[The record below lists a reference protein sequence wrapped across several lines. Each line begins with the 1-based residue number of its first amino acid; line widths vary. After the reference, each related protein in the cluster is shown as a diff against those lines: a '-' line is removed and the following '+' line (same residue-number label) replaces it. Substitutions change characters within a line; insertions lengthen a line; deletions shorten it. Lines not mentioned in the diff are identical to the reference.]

1 MSNIAVSSS
10 HSSVINSH
18 VSERRRIFVL
28 ILVLIPV
35 FIGALDLTIVSAI
48 LPEVLTRLNIPVDT
62 NLGLAAW
69 SVTGYLLAY
78 TVSMIITGRLSD
90 LVGRRSVYLIC
101 LAIFIFGSYWVA
113 TAHEFPTDM
122 LNRFARQVLGERP
135 DTNILTLYAVIIGR
149 VIQALGAGAM
159 VPVSMALVAD
169 LYPPERRAQPV
180 GIIGAVDTLGWVLGH
195 LYGGLMVNWFS
206 TNGEQ
211 IFQTIRSLGLD
222 WPPPDWRT
230 LFFVNVPIGIV
241 AFILT
246 YFALRGV
253 EHPVGHG
260 RFDYFGG
267 VLVSGALIALNF
279 GLGGNTEVTG
289 TTSIDTLREQ
299 SSGQPIN
306 PLLIGLSAVML
317 IAFVLWTRR
326 QRFPLLEL
334 HIFRSRNVTS
344 ASITNL
350 LVGFCLMLGLVSV
363 PLLVNLRA
371 QDASAESIALAAERA
386 GILLSALTVPMAIA
400 AIPGGWL
407 ANRFGYRTAT
417 AGGMLL
423 ATAGFLMAGL
433 TWRADT
439 PELIMAAHMI
449 LVGVG
454 LGLTISP
461 IGTAVI
467 NEANEDQR
475 GVSSALVIILRL
487 VGMTIAISSL
497 TTFALNRIAYLVS
510 IASANFAPGLS
521 ALDIERESIN
531 AYFNSGIQVIGEM
544 LIVGAI
550 ACLIAVVPSLLMRG
564 KPQEGSR
571 ADDDVQTGKGTEKQN
586 KPELEQVH

>member
-1 MSNIAVSSS
+1 
-10 HSSVINSH
+10 
-18 VSERRRIFVL
+18 
-28 ILVLIPV
+28 
-35 FIGALDLTIVSAI
+35 
-48 LPEVLTRLNIPVDT
+48 
-62 NLGLAAW
+62 
-69 SVTGYLLAY
+69 
-78 TVSMIITGRLSD
+78 
-90 LVGRRSVYLIC
+90 
-101 LAIFIFGSYWVA
+101 
-113 TAHEFPTDM
+113 
-122 LNRFARQVLGERP
+122 
-135 DTNILTLYAVIIGR
+135 
-149 VIQALGAGAM
+149 
-159 VPVSMALVAD
+159 
-169 LYPPERRAQPV
+169 
-180 GIIGAVDTLGWVLGH
+180 
-195 LYGGLMVNWFS
+195 
-206 TNGEQ
+206 
-211 IFQTIRSLGLD
+211 
-222 WPPPDWRT
+222 
-230 LFFVNVPIGIV
+230 VNVPIGIV

-487 VGMTIAISSL
+487 V
-497 TTFALNRIAYLVS
+497 S